1 MSDTVVRMLH
11 VEDEPTQH
19 RVLMARLRTASGL
32 RFDPTWVTGEDE
44 ALSEY
49 APGRFDLVVMDYMLK
64 QGNGLHLLRE
74 LRSKDPVIPV
84 VAISGVAPSA
94 VALELI
100 QAGADDYFDKSNLDT
115 RQLVKSIR
123 EMLNRT
129 ANLKHRAAM
138 PTDLEGEVW
147 AFCQFFGGRLGAEFT
162 ERLDRIESLARQA
175 GIRADDMEELLSR
188 FASGGTTDAGTALAR
203 PVILELGARLCRLAS
218 EDGPLVG
225 ADAP

>member
-1 MSDTVVRMLH
+1 MPDAVVRLLH
-11 VEDEPTQH
+11 VEDELTQH
-19 RVLMARLRTASGL
+19 RVLMARLRSASGL
-32 RFDPTWVTGEDE
+32 QFDPTWVTGEDE
-44 ALSEY
+44 ALSAY
-49 APGRFDLVVMDYMLK
+49 APDRFDLVVMDYMLK

-129 ANLKHRAAM
+129 ANLKHRAAT
-138 PTDLEGEVW
+138 PTDLEGEVR
-147 AFCQFFGGRLGAEFT
+147 AFCQLFGGRLGDEFAA
-162 ERLDRIESLARQA
+162 RLDRIESLARQA

-188 FASGGTTDAGTALAR
+188 FASGGAPDAGTALAR